1 MTAENVNDGP
11 APTDETTTY
20 AYTDPYNGSLQTSET
35 DPGQNA
41 TLTTY
46 NPLGRTLST
55 TDQRGVVPR
64 VRL

>member
-1 MTAENVNDGP
+1 MGAQ
-11 APTDETTTY
+11 ATDETTTY

-35 DPGQNA
+35 DPSQNA

-46 NPLGRTLST
+46 DPLGRTLST
-55 TDQRGVVPR
+55 TDQRGVVHR